1 MSMARRLDFPARIL
15 LSLGLLYC
23 TYWVAAGAIA
33 QWYFR
38 QQSAEGLRKA
48 IQWDPGN
55 PMYYAALAR
64 ALSTSLEG
72 SDLDE
77 VIRLYQKS
85 TELRPLEAQYWAELG
100 GVYEQV
106 ERLPE
111 AQRAYGEAEK
121 LFPNSPQLNWQ
132 SGNFHLRQ
140 GNIPLA
146 LKSFQKVLLGDLG
159 LLPQVFDLAWRAGAE
174 PELILNEMIPPQPN
188 ILFAYLDYLVQ
199 KKRIDQ
205 AAEVWERILAL
216 QLSFEPKA
224 AFPYLDA
231 LIANKRVNQLTSAWT
246 ELANRNPT
254 RLRQRAFDPNHLTN
268 GDFEGEIFNGGL
280 DWRVGI
286 LEGVVVS
293 VDGLTFFDGTH
304 SLKIQFDGTRNID
317 YGHVLQFVP
326 AKPGTLY
333 RFTGYMRVQGITT
346 DSGPRFQIY
355 DVYDPSKLFLSTENL
370 VGTSGWSPQQLEFQT
385 SPDTQLLIVRVA
397 RPASQKFDNQ
407 IAGALF
413 IDRVILNAVE

>member
-1 MSMARRLDFPARIL
+1 MARRLDFPVRIL
-15 LSLGLLYC
+15 LSLVLLFC
-23 TYWVAAGAIA
+23 IYWVATGAVA
-33 QWYFR
+33 QWYSR

-64 ALSTSLEG
+64 VLSTSLEG
-72 SDLDE
+72 ADLDE
-77 VIRLYQKS
+77 VIRLYEKS
-85 TELRPLEAQYWAELG
+85 TELRPLEARYWAELG

-106 ERLPE
+106 ERLQE
-111 AQRAYGEAEK
+111 AQRAYAEAEK

-146 LKSFQKVLLGDLG
+146 LKSFQKVLLGDPG

-188 ILFAYLDYLVQ
+188 IMFAYLDYLVQ
-199 KKRIDQ
+199 KKRIEQ

-216 QLSFEPKA
+216 QLPFEPKS

-231 LIANKRVNQLTSAWT
+231 LIASKRVDLLTSAWA
-246 ELANRNPT
+246 ELAKRNPT

-268 GDFEGEIFNGGL
+268 GDFEGEILNGGL

-286 LEGVVVS
+286 LEGVIVT
-293 VDGLTFFDGTH
+293 VDGLRFFDGTH

-317 YGHVLQFVP
+317 YGHVYQFVP
-326 AKPGTLY
+326 VKPKTLY

-355 DVYDPSKLFLSTENL
+355 DAYDPSKLFLSTENL